1 MNSKETSNI
10 EVFPFVV
17 NDEFM
22 PHIAV
27 EIFNKLNRK
36 ELIKCRTVCSIWKDF
51 IDSETPLWSKVSQ
64 SRFTDAALKGQLDI
78 CKLIVDNAVM
88 KNPKDF
94 KGKIHGVF
102 LIKMKNSICR
112 NMSK

>member
-17 NDEFM
+17 KDEFM

-36 ELIKCRTVCSIWKDF
+36 ELIKCRTVCSIWRDF

-64 SRFTDAALKGQLDI
+64 SRFTDAALKGQLNV
-78 CKLIVDNAVM
+78 CKLIVDNAVT
-88 KNPKDF
+88 KNPKAF
-94 KGKIHGVF
+94 KVKIHF
-102 LIKMKNSICR
+102 LK
-112 NMSK
+112 